1 MMLGGSPPAMKSRF
15 ILAALLGGVGVASA
29 VLAARIRAVEASASW
44 LFLVFAAFFLV
55 LAWAA
60 AVPGR
65 KREPKPVSFASS
77 FFLDKALFV
86 CAVLVALALAANVLG
101 RFRK

>member
-29 VLAARIRAVEASASW
+29 VLAARIRAVEPSSSW
-44 LFLVFAAFFLV
+44 LFAVFAAFFLV
-55 LAWAA
+55 LAGAA
-60 AVPGR
+60 AMPGR
-65 KREPKPVSFASS
+65 KREPKPVRFVSA
-77 FFLDKALFV
+77 FFLDTALFAF
-86 CAVLVALALAANVLG
+86 AVLVALAIAANVLS